1 MFVKENPDRKKKKK
15 KVNFTIFQI
24 KLTNCLAMTKSNT
37 VILSFEI
44 VKIENSN
51 FTLMS
56 CLIFS
61 QEEVDTKA
69 LLHVLLK
76 NTIDNIT
83 IRLPS
88 GDINIIIPVIYL
100 LWKFRKTD
108 DIR

>member
-1 MFVKENPDRKKKKK
+1 
-15 KVNFTIFQI
+15 
-24 KLTNCLAMTKSNT
+24 MTKSDT

-51 FTLMS
+51 FTLMP

-76 NTIDNIT
+76 DTIDNIT

-88 GDINIIIPVIYL
+88 GDINIIILVIYL

>member
-1 MFVKENPDRKKKKK
+1 
-15 KVNFTIFQI
+15 
-24 KLTNCLAMTKSNT
+24 MTKSDT

-44 VKIENSN
+44 VKLENSN
-51 FTLMS
+51 FTLMP

-61 QEEVDTKA
+61 KEEVDTKA

-76 NTIDNIT
+76 DTIDNIT

-88 GDINIIIPVIYL
+88 GDINIIILVIYL

-108 DIR
+108 DIM